1 MVSNIKLMD
10 LAAKKQHGYESP
22 KGRIL
27 VVEDEFLVAHQIS
40 LLLDDLGYLV
50 VDTVAE
56 GCEAVEAAARELPDL
71 VLMDIGLRGEMDG
84 VEAASIIKRELNLPV
99 VYLTA
104 YHNRDIIDRAKAS
117 QPLGY
122 LVKPLQPELL
132 DITVS
137 SAMKRE
143 RERKDREDRIRELK
157 GLVEISKNM
166 KGMLAIC
173 SGCKKIRDE
182 EGDWQSVERFMQRHL
197 PVSFSH
203 SICPDCVKALYPDLY
218 PDLFPET

>member
-1 MVSNIKLMD
+1 MVSNIKAMTLST
-10 LAAKKQHGYESP
+10 HEHPEYESS

-40 LLLDDLGYLV
+40 LLLDDLGYMV

-56 GCEAVEAAARELPDL
+56 GPEAVETAAREMPDL
-71 VLMDIGLRGEMDG
+71 VLMDIGLRGDMDG

-104 YHNRDIIDRAKAS
+104 YHNRDIIERAKAS
-117 QPLGY
+117 QPVGY

-132 DITVS
+132 DITVF
-137 SAMKRE
+137 SALKRE

-157 GLVEISKNM
+157 GLLEVSKNM

-182 EGDWQSVERFMQRHL
+182 EGAWQSVERFLQSHL

-203 SICPDCVKALYPDLY
+203 SICPECVKALYPDLY
-218 PDLFPET
+218 PELFPES

>member
-10 LAAKKQHGYESP
+10 LAAKKQHEYETP

-84 VEAASIIKRELNLPV
+84 VEAASIIKRDLNLPV

-132 DITVS
+132 DITVA